1 MKREVAEKKAKETRD
16 SYDQMAKEFSD
27 SRAHFWEELAFLAE
41 HIERDD
47 HVLDIGC
54 GNGRFAPLV
63 AARHAHY
70 DGVDYSTELIKV
82 AKQKFPQGIFT
93 AGDATALP
101 FPDNSFDIAFSF
113 AVIHHIPGNEGQKK
127 FVREALRVLHPGGKL
142 IITSWDLWSKKYLGR
157 LLKSAIG
164 SMLQLNAL
172 DLRDVML
179 TFGQKK
185 QPRYVHAFTMAELRE
200 LLESNGLEVLGVD
213 TVSRGSGERNI
224 VVVAQKPIS
233 L

>member
-1 MKREVAEKKAKETRD
+1 MKREVAEKKAKETQH

-27 SRAHFWEELAFLAE
+27 SRAHFWDELAFLAE
-41 HIERDD
+41 HILRDD

-63 AARHAHY
+63 ALRHAHY
-70 DGVDYSTELIKV
+70 GGVDYSTELIKA
-82 AKQKFPQGIFT
+82 AKQKFPQGTFT
-93 AGDATALP
+93 VGDATALP

-113 AVIHHIPGNEGQKK
+113 AVIHHMPGKEARSA

-142 IITSWDLWSKKYLGR
+142 IITSWDLWSKKYIGR
-157 LLKSAIG
+157 LLQSAIG
-164 SMLQLNAL
+164 SMLQVNAM

-185 QPRYVHAFTMAELRE
+185 QPRYVHAFTVSELRA
-200 LLESNGLEVLGVD
+200 LLESNGLEVLGID

-224 VVVAQKPIS
+224 VLVAQKPI
-233 L
+233 